1 MRMSSTIQS
10 AGVLSFEQAYRTV
23 LDYCRQIPLPLAEE
37 TPLPGALGR
46 VLADTVSADRD
57 LPPFHRATRDGYAVR
72 SADLKDVPARLR
84 VIGKIKA
91 GAGFAGRV
99 NSSEVV
105 EIMTGAALPEGTD
118 AVVMVEHTS
127 RLTGS
132 DQVEIQRGIV
142 AGDNVVPAGAEA
154 RKNQPLLA
162 PGTRLGPAQMALAA
176 ACGMSRLNVYL
187 RPRVAILTTGDELVE
202 VAETP
207 GPQQIRNSNSYSLAA
222 QVEAAGGEAMR
233 LPAAPD
239 ELKKLTIL
247 IHAGL
252 AADMLLLSGG
262 VSMGEF
268 DLVEQALS
276 NLGAEFFFTGALIQ
290 PGRPVV
296 FGEVKFAGDSNGAR
310 KAGGARDPGP
320 FARPQLE
327 RKAIPFLGLPGNPIS
342 TMVTFD
348 LFARPVLQALS
359 GATPERLPSAKARLK
374 KDCKTKTGLTRFLP
388 AILEGGWEDPE
399 VELVPWQGSGDLLAS
414 AKANCYLVIPPDR
427 EAIAAGE
434 IVSILL
440 RS

>member
-1 MRMSSTIQS
+1 MSSTIQT

-23 LDYCRQIPLPLAEE
+23 LDYCRQIPLPLVEE
-37 TPLPGALGR
+37 APLPGALGR
-46 VLADTVSADRD
+46 VLARTVSADRD
-57 LPPFHRATRDGYAVR
+57 FPPFHRATRDGYAVR

-84 VIGKIKA
+84 TIGKVKA
-91 GAGFAGRV
+91 GASFDGRTQ
-99 NSSEVV
+99 SGEAV

-118 AVVMVEHTS
+118 AVVMVEYTS

-162 PGTRLGPAQMALAA
+162 PGTRLGPAQIALAA
-176 ACGMSRLNVYL
+176 ACGMSRLSVYL
-187 RPRVAILTTGDELVE
+187 RPRAAILTTGDELVE

-239 ELKKLTIL
+239 ELKKLTTL

-296 FGEVKFAGDSNGAR
+296 FGEVKFAGSSNGAS
-310 KAGGARDPGP
+310 KAGGARDSGP
-320 FARPQLE
+320 FGRPQLE
-327 RKAIPFLGLPGNPIS
+327 RRAIPFFGLPGNPVS

-359 GATPERLPSAKARLK
+359 GATPARLPSAKARLK
-374 KDCKTKTGLTRFLP
+374 KDWKTKTGLTRFLP
-388 AILEGGWEDPE
+388 AILEGGLDDPE
-399 VELVPWQGSGDLLAS
+399 VEVVPWQGSGDLPAS
-414 AKANCYLVIPPDR
+414 AKANCYLVVPPDR
-427 EAIAAGE
+427 ETMSAGE
-434 IVSILL
+434 VVSIVL